1 MPDASKSYGSF
12 WGKAR
17 LGDSQ
22 NFSNS
27 DWHPAALHM
36 LDVAAVAQ
44 AWLMGNTPFVPGIGK
59 DAREAWPAIV
69 TLIALHDIGKFSL
82 PFQSRRP
89 DLWPSCLGP
98 LKTHANPRHDT
109 AGYGF
114 LKRPA
119 AARILHP
126 LCGALGPAEINLL
139 LRAVCGHH
147 GSPPVED
154 EYPTHTFND
163 AARDAALAFMTDL
176 LALINPTELP
186 EMGEDAVT
194 ALSWW
199 LAGLTVLADWIGS
212 NETWFPY
219 QRGATTLAQYWPEAC
234 QRAQLALAMAGLNPM
249 APNAVS
255 PRASLL
261 GGAAAT
267 PMQAFVS
274 SVSLGP
280 AEAPSLVI
288 IEDQTG
294 SGKTEAAL
302 ILAHRLMVEK
312 NARGVFIALPTM
324 ATANALHGRL
334 SENYRTLFAPGTDP
348 SLVLAHSKRNLN
360 DRFFE
365 AMTRGAVTSENASA
379 DADETASAQC
389 AAWIGQDRRRAF
401 LAQCG
406 VGTIDQALHGVLPT
420 RHAPLRLFGLS
431 QRVLLVDE
439 AHAYD
444 SYMIEEM
451 LRLIAFQA
459 GLGGSTIILSA
470 TLPCAMRRLLVDT
483 FNKATTSAE
492 ARLENNAYPLITL
505 ASAGALVEHA
515 IPPRPGLQRSLT
527 VHRLADEDAA
537 ITTIESAARRGSAVA
552 WIRNAVDDAVAAHAA
567 LRARGIEAILFHARF
582 VMGDRLA
589 IEERVQAR
597 LGKNSARADRDC
609 VVVGTQVMEQSLD
622 IDFDVMVSDIAPVD
636 LLLQRAGRLWRHPH
650 RERPENAPCLF
661 VVAPEPVPEPAADWL
676 RNFRRTARVYEDH
689 GVLWRTA
696 RAIFAELKIEIPE
709 DVRRLVE
716 QVYAPDAPVP
726 AALMASA
733 DKARAAN
740 SAARAIAWQNLL
752 SWQEGYAHSGGAW
765 ASDVRTPTRLGDSGI
780 VYRIGIWRDGR
791 IDPCCVHGDKSWA
804 MSEINLP
811 TWRVKGVLPETGT
824 QSAAAK
830 SLRDGWNRWEQE
842 IPVLILDTDGA
853 GSVLDRTGRPVQ
865 IRYSRDG
872 GLLFEAPK
880 A

>member
-1 MPDASKSYGSF
+1 MLNDSKSYTSF

-17 LGDSQ
+17 LGDSPD
-22 NFSNS
+22 FFDT
-27 DWHPAALHM
+27 DWHPAAFHM
-36 LDVAAVAQ
+36 LDVAAVALT
-44 AWLMGNTPFVPGIGK
+44 WLTRITPIVPGIGK
-59 DAREAWPAIV
+59 DARKAWPTIV

-89 DLWPSCLGP
+89 DLWPACLGP
-98 LKTHANPRHDT
+98 LKTYASPRHDT

-119 AARILHP
+119 AAPILHR
-126 LCGALGPAEINLL
+126 LCGTLRPADINVL
-139 LRAVCGHH
+139 LRAVSGHH

-154 EYPTHTFND
+154 AYPSHTFND

-176 LALINPTELP
+176 LALLNPPSLP

-194 ALSWW
+194 AFSWW

-219 QRGATTLAQYWPEAC
+219 QRGAKTLAKYWPEAC
-234 QRAQLALAMAGLNPM
+234 QRAQLAVAMAGIDPI
-249 APNAVS
+249 APSAVS
-255 PRASLL
+255 PRALLL
-261 GGAAAT
+261 GGDTAT
-267 PMQAFVS
+267 PMQDFVS
-274 SVSLGP
+274 GVSLGP
-280 AEAPSLVI
+280 ADAPSLVI

-302 ILAHRLMVEK
+302 ILTHRLMVEK

-348 SLVLAHSKRNLN
+348 SLVLAHGKRNLN
-360 DRFFE
+360 DRFAE
-365 AMTRGAVTSENASA
+365 AMARAAVISENVNA

-401 LAQCG
+401 LAHCG

-431 QRVLLVDE
+431 QRVLLIDE

-470 TLPCAMRRLLVDT
+470 TLPFAMRRLLVDT

-492 ARLENNAYPLITL
+492 ARLESNAYPLITL
-505 ASAGALVEHA
+505 ASAGAAVEHG
-515 IPPRPGLQRSLT
+515 ITPRPGLQRSLT

-537 ITTIESAARRGSAVA
+537 ITTIESATRRGAAVA

-567 LRARGIEAILFHARF
+567 LKARGVDAILFHARF
-582 VMGDRLA
+582 AMGDRLA
-589 IEERVQAR
+589 IEERVQAMF
-597 LGKNSARADRDC
+597 GKDSGRTERAC

-650 RERPENAPCLF
+650 RERPESAPCLF
-661 VVAPEPVPEPAADWL
+661 VVAPEPVPDPAANWL
-676 RNFRRTARVYEDH
+676 LGFRRTARVYEDH

-696 RAIFAELKIEIPE
+696 RAIFAKPKIEIPE

-716 QVYAPDAPVP
+716 HVYAPDAPVP

-752 SWQEGYAHSGGAW
+752 TWQEGYAHSGGAW

-811 TWRVKGVLPETGT
+811 TWRVKGVLPETGAR
-824 QSAAAK
+824 SAATQ
-830 SLRDGWNRWEQE
+830 SLRDGWNRWEKE
-842 IPVLILDTDGA
+842 IPVLILDRDGA
-853 GSVLDRTGRPVQ
+853 GSVLDSVDRPRHV
-865 IRYSRDG
+865 RYNLES
-872 GLLFEAPK
+872 GLVFTT
-880 A
+880 